1 VRVNGDDI
9 KLLVAARGDL
19 PIGNLFKLRWSRL
32 SDQAHGQEEQKYD
45 EDGDLEEGPR
55 LFFELIRGL

>member
-1 VRVNGDDI
+1 
-9 KLLVAARGDL
+9 
-19 PIGNLFKLRWSRL
+19 LRWSRL

-45 EDGDLEEGPR
+45 EDGVLEEGPR